1 VKRASQL
8 VFGLPMLALWP
19 FLERRRSTKAAAWI

>member
-8 VFGLPMLALWP
+8 LFGLPMLALWP
-19 FLERRRSTKAAAWI
+19 FLERRGKVAAELT

>member
-8 VFGLPMLALWP
+8 LFGLPMLALWP
-19 FLERRRSTKAAAWI
+19 FLERRGSKATASI